1 MKTIRLHEALIS
13 PGYSKTISF
22 PLDLSDQALLIE
34 RGILD
39 AKGEATMCIRNSAD
53 IVTVRFFGE
62 IKYKTECDRCLTPMA
77 QVLVFDYT
85 KDVKKICDDE
95 DFDGIILSADES
107 FDYEQEV
114 VTEVLLSFPAKH
126 LCVDDCKGLCP
137 VCGCNL
143 NERECSCDKRVPDP
157 RLEVL
162 RNLKW

>member
-1 MKTIRLHEALIS
+1 MKTIRLHEALIT
-13 PGYSKTISF
+13 PGYFKSISF
-22 PLDLSDQALLIE
+22 PLDLSEQELLTE
-34 RGILD
+34 RRITD
-39 AKGEATMCIRNSAD
+39 ARGEATMEIRNSAD

-62 IKYKTECDRCLTPMA
+62 IGYKTECDRCLV
-77 QVLVFDYT
+77 QLEKKLIFDYI
-85 KDVKKICDDE
+85 KDVKKSCE
-95 DFDGIILSADES
+95 DSEFDGILLSGDES

-126 LCVDDCKGLCP
+126 LCDEDCKGLCP

-143 NERECSCDKRVPDP
+143 NERECACEKKVPDP